1 MNMNIFLNTIMKAE
15 VILIYGNIEFIVI
28 KKLNNIKFYFVKQQE
43 SIHFLK
49 IIKNYILKMVKKVAL
64 KPKIIYNKYIHIV
77 PSYLNVLIIYNL

>member
-1 MNMNIFLNTIMKAE
+1 MNMNIFLNTIKKLGIMKAE

-49 IIKNYILKMVKKVAL
+49 IIKNYILNLWDMIMHIKVVRTIL
-64 KPKIIYNKYIHIV
+64 V
-77 PSYLNVLIIYNL
+77 

>member
-1 MNMNIFLNTIMKAE
+1 MKAE

-49 IIKNYILKMVKKVAL
+49 IIKNYILNLWDMIMHIKVVHTIL
-64 KPKIIYNKYIHIV
+64 V
-77 PSYLNVLIIYNL
+77 

>member
-49 IIKNYILKMVKKVAL
+49 ILKNYILNLWDMIMHIKVVHTIL
-64 KPKIIYNKYIHIV
+64 V
-77 PSYLNVLIIYNL
+77 

>member
-49 IIKNYILKMVKKVAL
+49 IIKNYILNLWDMIMPIKVVHTIL
-64 KPKIIYNKYIHIV
+64 V
-77 PSYLNVLIIYNL
+77 

>member
-1 MNMNIFLNTIMKAE
+1 MNINIFLNTIMKAE

-49 IIKNYILKMVKKVAL
+49 IIKNYILNLWDMIMHIKVVRTIL
-64 KPKIIYNKYIHIV
+64 V
-77 PSYLNVLIIYNL
+77 

>member
-49 IIKNYILKMVKKVAL
+49 IIKNYILNLWDMIMHIKVVHTIL
-64 KPKIIYNKYIHIV
+64 V
-77 PSYLNVLIIYNL
+77 

>member
-49 IIKNYILKMVKKVAL
+49 II
-64 KPKIIYNKYIHIV
+64 IYGI
-77 PSYLNVLIIYNL
+77 

>member
-1 MNMNIFLNTIMKAE
+1 MNMNIFLNTIMKSE

-49 IIKNYILKMVKKVAL
+49 IIKNYILNLWDMIMHIKVVRTIL
-64 KPKIIYNKYIHIV
+64 V
-77 PSYLNVLIIYNL
+77 

>member
-15 VILIYGNIEFIVI
+15 VIMIYGNIEFIVI

-49 IIKNYILKMVKKVAL
+49 IIKNYILNLWDMIMHIKVVRTIL
-64 KPKIIYNKYIHIV
+64 V
-77 PSYLNVLIIYNL
+77 

>member
-28 KKLNNIKFYFVKQQE
+28 KKLTTIKFYFVKQQA

-49 IIKNYILKMVKKVAL
+49 IIKNYILNLWDMIMHIKVVRTIL
-64 KPKIIYNKYIHIV
+64 V
-77 PSYLNVLIIYNL
+77 

>member
-49 IIKNYILKMVKKVAL
+49 ILKNYIFNLWDMIMHIKVVRTIL
-64 KPKIIYNKYIHIV
+64 V
-77 PSYLNVLIIYNL
+77 

>member
-43 SIHFLK
+43 SSHFLK
-49 IIKNYILKMVKKVAL
+49 IIKNYILNLWDMIMHIKVVRTIL
-64 KPKIIYNKYIHIV
+64 V
-77 PSYLNVLIIYNL
+77 

>member
-49 IIKNYILKMVKKVAL
+49 IIKNYILNLWDMIMHIKVVRTIL
-64 KPKIIYNKYIHIV
+64 V
-77 PSYLNVLIIYNL
+77 

>member
-49 IIKNYILKMVKKVAL
+49 IIKNYILNLWDMIMHIKVVIL
-64 KPKIIYNKYIHIV
+64 FLCK
-77 PSYLNVLIIYNL
+77 

>member
-49 IIKNYILKMVKKVAL
+49 IIKNYILNLWDM
-64 KPKIIYNKYIHIV
+64 IIHIKV
-77 PSYLNVLIIYNL
+77 VHTILV

>member
-28 KKLNNIKFYFVKQQE
+28 KKLNNIKFYFVKQQD

-49 IIKNYILKMVKKVAL
+49 IIKNYILNLWDMIMHIKVVRTIL
-64 KPKIIYNKYIHIV
+64 V
-77 PSYLNVLIIYNL
+77 

>member
-28 KKLNNIKFYFVKQQE
+28 KKLNNIKFYVVKQQE

-49 IIKNYILKMVKKVAL
+49 IIKNYILNLWDMIMHIKVVHTIL
-64 KPKIIYNKYIHIV
+64 V
-77 PSYLNVLIIYNL
+77 

>member
-1 MNMNIFLNTIMKAE
+1 MFQKKLGTYNIKMIYMNMIIFLNTIMKAE

-49 IIKNYILKMVKKVAL
+49 IIKNYILNLWDMIMHIKVVHTIL
-64 KPKIIYNKYIHIV
+64 V
-77 PSYLNVLIIYNL
+77 

>member
-1 MNMNIFLNTIMKAE
+1 MNMSIFLNTIMKAE

-49 IIKNYILKMVKKVAL
+49 IIKNYILNLWDMIMHIKVVRTIL
-64 KPKIIYNKYIHIV
+64 V
-77 PSYLNVLIIYNL
+77 

>member
-1 MNMNIFLNTIMKAE
+1 MKAE

-49 IIKNYILKMVKKVAL
+49 IIKNYILNLWDMIMHIKVVRTIL
-64 KPKIIYNKYIHIV
+64 V
-77 PSYLNVLIIYNL
+77 

>member
-28 KKLNNIKFYFVKQQE
+28 KKLNNIKFYFVNQQE

-49 IIKNYILKMVKKVAL
+49 IIKNYILNLWDMIMHIKVVRTIL
-64 KPKIIYNKYIHIV
+64 V
-77 PSYLNVLIIYNL
+77 

>member
-43 SIHFLK
+43 STHFLK
-49 IIKNYILKMVKKVAL
+49 IIKNYILNLWDMIMHIKVVRTIL
-64 KPKIIYNKYIHIV
+64 V
-77 PSYLNVLIIYNL
+77 